1 MKENKALNYVSGQP
15 WVLCRRKLKLTLEET
30 ADMKTNDGKV
40 QIQEYKIYSE
50 ADIDE
55 RERINLKD
63 TSKYRF
69 YIKREAFPV

>member
-1 MKENKALNYVSGQP
+1 
-15 WVLCRRKLKLTLEET
+15 
-30 ADMKTNDGKV
+30 MKTNDGKV